1 MQEEKKKKTIKWL
14 IIGGLIVLILFVV
27 ITSCIIHRHRQRLND
42 LEDKNEQITQ
52 TEQTENYNDLIE
64 IY

>member
-27 ITSCIIHRHRQRLND
+27 ITSCIIHRQRQRLND

>member
-27 ITSCIIHRHRQRLND
+27 ITSCIIHSQRQRLND

-64 IY
+64 I